1 MPGNDRRLM
10 NSAGDAGPQPVR
22 ILVVFMGAEGVA
34 DTIPMK

>member
-1 MPGNDRRLM
+1 MWPHFG
-10 NSAGDAGPQPVR
+10 ADAGAQPVR